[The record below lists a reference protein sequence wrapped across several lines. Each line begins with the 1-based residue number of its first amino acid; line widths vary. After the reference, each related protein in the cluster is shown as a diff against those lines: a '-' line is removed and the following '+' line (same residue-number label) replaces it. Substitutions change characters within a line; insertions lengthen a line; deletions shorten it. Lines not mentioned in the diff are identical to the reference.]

1 MEEKPDKNETT
12 SDKYCP
18 QCHHPLTEVRLFWIC
33 PQHEQVSFEKL
44 HTALRIFLSYGH
56 YADEELVVRIN
67 TDLEKRG
74 HGVYLDEIAIAAI
87 YLLHIHVRINFII
100 F

>member
-18 QCHHPLTEVRLFWIC
+18 KCHHPLTEVGAFWIC
-33 PQHEQVSFEKL
+33 RQHGLDSFEKL

-56 YADEELVVRIN
+56 YADEELVCRI
-67 TDLEKRG
+67 
-74 HGVYLDEIAIAAI
+74 
-87 YLLHIHVRINFII
+87 
-100 F
+100 